1 MLSFIQPT
9 PFIPWSI
16 NSTES
21 SGSNHSIDSFLP
33 PFFLSIV
40 HLFGIFSL
48 VIPVLVLGLSNT
60 TVTNNLL
67 GMVGVV
73 LFGLPCRTENRCVG
87 FHDRHAFFVL
97 SYPWM
102 SWNSKQNGNRGFQVQ
117 WCYYLRGLRRKN
129 PISGCTWLFR
139 NLARSQCHDNSVL
152 SRVFMDFLFILRG
165 GFWRHTPNTN
175 NPSHNH
181 QSGIRT
187 NNCMNVQECMFNTAC
202 LVSSPSNW
210 QTHCKHENM
219 KKHAKPCG
227 SKFGIW
233 MEQCSICLGDFLKFT
248 IWREKVETWVC
259 KPDAVRISCLL
270 ILIKS
275 VKVAEN
281 WNI

>member
-21 SGSNHSIDSFLP
+21 SGSNHSIHSFLP

-73 LFGLPCRTENRCVG
+73 LFGRPCRTENRCVG

-102 SWNSKQNGNRGFQVQ
+102 SWNSKQNGDGNRGFQVQ

-165 GFWRHTPNTN
+165 GA
-175 NPSHNH
+175 SDD
-181 QSGIRT
+181 IR
-187 NNCMNVQECMFNTAC
+187 
-202 LVSSPSNW
+202 
-210 QTHCKHENM
+210 QT
-219 KKHAKPCG
+219 
-227 SKFGIW
+227 
-233 MEQCSICLGDFLKFT
+233 QT
-248 IWREKVETWVC
+248 IPATIIRVE
-259 KPDAVRISCLL
+259 
-270 ILIKS
+270 
-275 VKVAEN
+275 
-281 WNI
+281 